1 MIKAVFL
8 DIDNT
13 ILDFDAYVKEALES
27 GFSAFGLGT
36 YTPDVYEAFVRINNG
51 LWRALEKGDLTMEAL
66 FSVRFQRIFSHLGIN
81 ADGHAF
87 EKYFAEYLNESAI
100 PIDGASAL
108 VEYLGK
114 KYILAAASNGP
125 FRQQAHRLRLA
136 GMDGYFKHLFIS
148 EKVGASKP
156 SKAFFDHCLKILNE
170 NAFVRPEE
178 IVMIGDSPTSDL
190 MGAVQAGMK
199 CVYFDRYRKGLG
211 ENFSADYTVHTLNE
225 IFAIL

>member
-36 YTPDVYEAFVRINNG
+36 YTPDVYEAFVHINNG
-51 LWRALEKGDLTMEAL
+51 LWRELEKGNLTMDAL
-66 FSVRFQRIFSHLGIN
+66 FSVRFQKIFSHLGTD

-87 EKYFAEYLNESAI
+87 EKYFADYLNESAI
-100 PIDGASAL
+100 PIDGANAV

-148 EKVGASKP
+148 EAVGASKP
-156 SKAFFDHCLKILNE
+156 SKAFFDHCLKILNQ
-170 NAFVRPEE
+170 NDLVAPEE
-178 IVMIGDSPTSDL
+178 IVMIGDSPTSDI
-190 MGAVQAGMK
+190 MGAVHAGMK
-199 CVYFDRYRKGLG
+199 CIYFDRYQKGLG
-211 ENFSADYTVHTLNE
+211 ENFSADYIVHTLRE
-225 IFAIL
+225 IFSIL